1 MDSGENSIGV
11 IEINK
16 AVFYAALFRF
26 REKWQ
31 YLDKEDAR
39 IVGVRSTEQSVWHL
53 LPPQHHK
60 GNR

>member
-11 IEINK
+11 TEINK

-31 YLDKEDAR
+31 YLN
-39 IVGVRSTEQSVWHL
+39 
-53 LPPQHHK
+53 K